1 MFNIILL
8 LSLWTGIG
16 TFHESSFY
24 YARTLS
30 GRSNNEENQL
40 LPTIIIVD
48 KTENEKLIK
57 NDDYDNSGS
66 GGSSGGIGSGGS
78 GVDENRS
85 AIRITS
91 TGIKNSFR

>member
-1 MFNIILL
+1 M
-8 LSLWTGIG
+8 
-16 TFHESSFY
+16 
-24 YARTLS
+24 
-30 GRSNNEENQL
+30 
-40 LPTIIIVD
+40 PTIIIVD

-57 NDDYDNSGS
+57 NENYDNSGS
-66 GGSSGGIGSGGS
+66 GGGRGGSGSGGSGSGGS